1 MWHTQALR
9 HFKRL
14 EARDNCCVIPEELRR
29 PAALRWLFLS
39 TRTDSSWF
47 HIRRHCF
54 ETPLSSFPSLGKFSF
69 SQSGLPHAAGQRF
82 PSCGLQ
88 GQTTSSVYPW
98 GPVKWRAAQRQR
110 SSAAWD
116 VQRGGCSPVTVLQ
129 PEPGRP
135 QPAACPGPWL
145 STALPSHPAT
155 RCQTHLPACDSP
167 CSCNGPRNNLGAP
180 PLCRHAVYLQF
191 TKSWHFG
198 WMFIRK
204 QARVLL
210 PLRARKIR
218 LSKAWARVSSLL
230 KTE

>member
-1 MWHTQALR
+1 M
-9 HFKRL
+9 
-14 EARDNCCVIPEELRR
+14 CCVIPEELRR

-39 TRTDSSWF
+39 TKTDSSWF

-69 SQSGLPHAAGQRF
+69 SQSRLPHGRPAVPKLWPAR
-82 PSCGLQ
+82 SNYELCASL
-88 GQTTSSVYPW
+88 
-98 GPVKWRAAQRQR
+98 GPHEVADAQRQR
-110 SSAAWD
+110 SSAAWA

-135 QPAACPGPWL
+135 QPAACPSPWL
-145 STALPSHPAT
+145 STALPSHPAA

-167 CSCNGPRNNLGAP
+167 CSCNGPWNNLGAP

-191 TKSWHFG
+191 TKSWDFG
-198 WMFIRK
+198 RMFIRK
-204 QARVLL
+204 QAWVLL
-210 PLRARKIR
+210 LLQARKIR